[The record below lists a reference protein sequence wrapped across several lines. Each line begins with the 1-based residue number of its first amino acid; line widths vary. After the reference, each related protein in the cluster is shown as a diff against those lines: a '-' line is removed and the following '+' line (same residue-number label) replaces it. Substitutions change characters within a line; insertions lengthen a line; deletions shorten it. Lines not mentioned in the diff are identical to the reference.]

1 MYLPK
6 IVKFG
11 RLSVS
16 PKDSWPYP
24 SASPKDSPYL
34 SHPSGA

>member
-24 SASPKDSPYL
+24 TVGREAAHPNL
-34 SHPSGA
+34 STPV